1 MSIKAK
7 ILKIQKQIDGV
18 SKDGSNPHFKSRY
31 VTLDKVLDTIKP
43 LLNNEGILITQ
54 GIDLNGTTPVISTV
68 LTDVETNEVLS
79 SSTPVIAKNQ
89 DPQAFFAATTYARRY
104 SILSLFCLGTSDDDG
119 ETAMGRNKFQE
130 ELRKKKAEL
139 EKVTSINIPKNT
151 VVSRDPVPTIHSMDT
166 KNVATEEDP
175 ILVVECLG
183 NQEQKAVE
191 IREQLKKLGFRF
203 NADKKSWFKQG
214 LKSEFLKMSDELGLK
229 LIPREINNGKYTEK
243 I

>member
-119 ETAMGRNKFQE
+119 ETAMGRNKYQE

-139 EKVTSINIPKNT
+139 EKVTQ
-151 VVSRDPVPTIHSMDT
+151 VTIKKEQSVHSL
-166 KNVATEEDP
+166 ATEEDP

-203 NADKKSWFKQG
+203 NAEKKSWFKQG
-214 LKSEFLKMSDELGLK
+214 QKSEFLKMADEHGLK